1 MFIPLHDANGL
12 EHIRFQYVTV
22 GLIIANVLIFFAT
35 VLGVSEEVSNASV
48 FGLGYIPAVMNDIAE
63 MAPADILVPENFTY
77 ITYAFLHA
85 DIFHLGGNMLFL
97 WVFGD
102 NVEDALG
109 HVKFLIFYLACAVG
123 GAWLH
128 GVILPDSEA
137 PLIGASGAIAGI
149 VSAYLILHPRV
160 KLWVLVLMRIPLRIP
175 AWIPLALWIAF
186 QFLMLAVQTEDQV
199 SWPCHV
205 GGIIT
210 GAVLVLFLRR
220 RGVPLFD
227 RDLDTS
233 VVASA
238 APAPATISPPVK
250 WGRPD

>member
-1 MFIPLHDANGL
+1 MFLPLHDQNP
-12 EHIRFQYVTV
+12 IRHVDVPYVTY
-22 GLIIANVLIFFAT
+22 GLIAANVLVFLFQLSHQPASAFNEFAIT
-35 VLGVSEEVSNASV
+35 FSAISPAAWTGTPIDRLP
-48 FGLGYIPAVMNDIAE
+48 GLPDE
-63 MAPADILVPENFTY
+63 LTLV
-77 ITYAFLHA
+77 TYAFFHA
-85 DIFHLGGNMLFL
+85 DWMHLLSNMLFL

-149 VSAYLILHPRV
+149 VAAYLILHPRV

-186 QFLMLAVQTEDQV
+186 QFLMLTVQTEDQV

-227 RDLDTS
+227 RDLDT
-233 VVASA
+233 A
-238 APAPATISPPVK
+238 ALAPAAATPAPAAPPAK